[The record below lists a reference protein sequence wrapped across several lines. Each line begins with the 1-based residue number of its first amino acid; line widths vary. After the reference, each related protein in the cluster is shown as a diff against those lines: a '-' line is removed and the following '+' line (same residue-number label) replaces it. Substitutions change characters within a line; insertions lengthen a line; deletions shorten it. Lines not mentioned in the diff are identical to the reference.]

1 VSFRNTSTLLI
12 LGVCILLRVL
22 DQVMGFY
29 NLNLGCLHPVAYIRS
44 GDGFFYNLNL
54 GCLHAVA
61 SGRSG
66 DGGLIIL
73 ILGVCI
79 LLRV

>member
-1 VSFRNTSTLLI
+1 
-12 LGVCILLRVL
+12 
-22 DQVMGFY
+22 MGFY
-29 NLNLGCLHPVAYIRS
+29 NLNLGCLHPVAFIRS
-44 GDGFFYNLNL
+44 GDRGFYNLNL

-61 SGRSG
+61 SVRSG
-66 DGGLIIL
+66 NGVFIIL